1 MAAALVFLP
10 PFCFFSKCQ
19 PDVARQ
25 AVSIA
30 YLLLAPLKFPDMN
43 HQIKAPHY
51 PIVYVRGY
59 ARTNTEREEVFNDT
73 YYGFAATS
81 VEKRQGEPNKVQNT
95 YLQADVF
102 EGQLI
107 RFMKLKGYAYADAMN
122 QGLTDFHDNPARSIW
137 ISRFYDQDYINGRMR
152 SIVDHASELYDMIV
166 HKIPKRLLESGVS
179 EASIKKDYK
188 VILIAHSMGG
198 LVCRTLIQNLLA
210 SPPKDK
216 PKHLPETALSARHL
230 IHRLVTIASPHRGIN
245 MGNVP
250 DWLEDELVSLLSPDS
265 NIFRESTMRKYL
277 KLEGAAAKQYE
288 VHSLGNTDYPI
299 KRCFCLIGSD
309 YRSYIAAR
317 HLTGSFSDGLV
328 RQDNAYMVKGKKP
341 RAINNY
347 PPEQVCYY
355 ANVHRA
361 HSGYRGIVNSYE
373 SFENIQR
380 FLFGNIKA
388 ELFLQD
394 FRIHTIAPEKKVKTF
409 YDIDFRFS
417 IRGTSVY
424 LHRREQEPCENAIRV
439 YRQDLEKQAMVPLHT
454 AFLNSDLKQEGDE
467 KSHFTLSFKI
477 VEYHVKE
484 GFFWDKEYPGRTIYS
499 ETAEIRLK
507 DVTGDPDPDLTEY
520 RWLSD
525 VQDWE
530 SDRDWNRAELA
541 NGVFTLPLRA
551 ANTVSGNLIIR
562 PSPWPGPETE
572 D

>member
-1 MAAALVFLP
+1 M
-10 PFCFFSKCQ
+10 S
-19 PDVARQ
+19 
-25 AVSIA
+25 
-30 YLLLAPLKFPDMN
+30 

-81 VEKRQGEPNKVQNT
+81 VEKRQGEPNKEKNT

-107 RFMKLKGYAYADAMN
+107 RFMKLKSYAYADAMN
-122 QGLTDFHDNPARSIW
+122 QGLADFHDNPARSIW

-152 SIVDHASELYDMIV
+152 SIVDHATELYDLIIN
-166 HKIPKRLLESGVS
+166 KIPQRLLESGVAK
-179 EASIKKDYK
+179 ASIEKDYK

-198 LVCRTLIQNLLA
+198 LVCRTLIQNIFSA
-210 SPPKDK
+210 SNQKSSI
-216 PKHLPETALSARHL
+216 LPAASLSARNL

-250 DWLEDELVSLLSPDS
+250 DWLEDELVSLISPDS
-265 NIFRESTMRKYL
+265 NIFQESNMRKYL
-277 KLEGAAAKQYE
+277 KLDGTAGEQYE
-288 VHSLGNTDYPI
+288 VHSLGDTDYPI

-328 RQDNAYMVKGKKP
+328 RQDNAYIVKGKKP
-341 RAINNY
+341 GSINNY

-380 FLFGNIKA
+380 FLFGNIKT

-394 FRIHTIAPEKKVKTF
+394 FRIKTKAPENNVKTF
-409 YDIDFRFS
+409 YDIDFQLS

-424 LHRREQEPCENAIRV
+424 LHRREQEPCENAIRI
-439 YRQDLEKQAMVPLHT
+439 YRNDLDNQARVPLHT
-454 AFLNSDLKQEGDE
+454 AFLNSALKKQGDE
-467 KSHFTLSFKI
+467 RSHFTLAFKI
-477 VEYHVKE
+477 VEYQVKE
-484 GFFWDKEYPGRTIYS
+484 GFFWDREYPGRTIYS

-507 DVTGDPDPDLTEY
+507 DVTGDVEADFTEY

-525 VQDWE
+525 VQNWE
-530 SDRDWNRAELA
+530 SEQDWNQAELA
-541 NGVFTLPLRA
+541 DGVFTIPLRA
-551 ANTVSGNLIIR
+551 AKTVSGNLIIK